1 MNEPLSQ
8 SQLGMQIIIY
18 LLFSSLSY
26 YLGRRFGIWKKKAP
40 PSQGGSVCA
49 LLIGVAIV
57 IGSAFV
63 TGSVFTQIYKS
74 QNFNELLKSPLFFSI
89 FQSLYLFLSLIL
101 LGILLRF
108 KKLGL
113 WNVSSRFGALKEF
126 GFGALSLI
134 FVLPFVNLVNMIVK
148 FFLGLFGLN
157 VESKQEVLS
166 ILENASKTPLAC
178 SLMLL
183 SIVVLVPVVEEIL
196 FRGLIQGWLKRR
208 LGLKWGLSFSILIFT
223 AAHFSFSHGLGNIE
237 ILLTLL
243 VIAFFLTIT
252 YENRGT
258 LWASLG
264 LHSSFNAL
272 TSIAVIAQLGA

>member
-1 MNEPLSQ
+1 MLN
-8 SQLGMQIIIY
+8 
-18 LLFSSLSY
+18 F
-26 YLGRRFGIWKKKAP
+26 FNDF
-40 PSQGGSVCA
+40 
-49 LLIGVAIV
+49 LIARY
-57 IGSAFV
+57 
-63 TGSVFTQIYKS
+63 T
-74 QNFNELLKSPLFFSI
+74 
-89 FQSLYLFLSLIL
+89 
-101 LGILLRF
+101 
-108 KKLGL
+108 
-113 WNVSSRFGALKEF
+113 
-126 GFGALSLI
+126 ALSLI

-272 TSIAVIAQLGA
+272 TSIVVIAQLGT